1 MVNENVQENVGNVL
15 VNGYQVGCSYK
26 EFLACNPKEYDGKA
40 LMWWNS
46 QICMLSQ
53 EVAVSMSWNDF
64 KFMMIAEFCPSNEMQ
79 KLETELW
86 NHVMVGAGHAA
97 YTDRFHELARL
108 VPHLVTPESRKIKR
122 LKTKGN
128 VGEPNK
134 DKNGMDDN
142 KRTRTGNSF
151 SSATNPVGRE
161 NMGAFPKYT
170 TRNSYHAP
178 KGPCRTCF
186 NYNCLGHLA
195 KDCRGVPRNMNPIN
209 ARNPTVRA
217 CYKCGSTDH
226 VRSACPKL
234 NRAQGLGGNYPNQ
247 VAANNE
253 GQGHGNHWSQVRG
266 RAFMLGAE
274 KARQDPNIVT
284 STFTLNNHFA
294 TTLFDSG
301 ADYSFVS
308 TTFIPLLGIEPSE
321 LGFRYEIEIASGQL
335 VEIDKVIKGCKLE
348 IKGHVFGIDLIPF
361 GYGSFDV
368 IIGMDWLSNHKA
380 KIICHEKVVRIPLL
394 DSKVLRV
401 LGEKPEE
408 KARILM
414 SAKASDKKQEEIVMV
429 RYFPELY
436 RLETLPIVWHLL
448 NSRSCGTTQGTPGQM
463 FHFTKLFV
471 LGSVGVVC
479 KKKDGSFRMCI
490 NYRELNKLTIKNCY
504 PLPRINDLFDQ
515 LQGSQFF
522 SKIDLR
528 SGYHHLRA
536 HEDDIPKIALRTR
549 YVYFEFTVMPFGLT
563 NAPAVFIDLM
573 NKVCRPYLDK
583 FVIVFIL
590 IYSKTQEEHV
600 EHLRHMINGNGI
612 HIDPSKIEAIKN
624 WKALRTLTKELEFQT
639 LKNKLCNALVLALL
653 DGPEVFVLYL
663 PLRFGDIICMGT
675 KSVFYTDHKSL
686 QHVFSQKE
694 LNIRQLRWI
703 ELFSD
708 YDCEIRYH
716 PGKAN
721 VVADALSRKE
731 RVNPK
736 RVRAMNII
744 LQSSIKDRILT
755 AQKEAVD
762 ESIGLTSSGH
772 DTIWFIVDR
781 LSKSAYFLPMRK
793 DYKMDRFARFYLNE
807 IVAIHGVPILII
819 LDRDNRFTSRFWQS
833 MQEALGTRLD
843 TSTAYHPQTDD
854 QSERTIQTLE
864 DMLRAKC
871 RSPIMW
877 AEVGEGQ
884 LIGPE
889 LVQETIKKIS
899 QIKDRLKD
907 ANDRQKSY
915 ADKRRKPLEFS
926 VGDYVLLKVSPWKGV
941 VCFGKK
947 GKLAPRFVGLNTLN
961 LKQGSGPTNGC

>member
-1 MVNENVQENVGNVL
+1 ENVGNVL
-15 VNGYQVGCSYK
+15 VNGYRVGCSYK

-53 EVAVSMSWNDF
+53 EVVVSMSWNDF
-64 KFMMIAEFCPSNEMQ
+64 KFMMITEFCPSNEMQ

-86 NHVMVGAGHAA
+86 NHVMVGAGHDA

-108 VPHLVTPESRKIKR
+108 VPHLVNPESRKIKR
-122 LKTKGN
+122 LLGMDQLRRLKIKGN
-128 VGEPNK
+128 VREPSK

-142 KRTRTGNSF
+142 KRTRTGNAF

-161 NMGAFPKYT
+161 NMGAFPKCT

-186 NYNCLGHLA
+186 IYNCLGHLA

-209 ARNPTVRA
+209 AKNPTVRA

-234 NRAQGLGGNYPNQ
+234 NRAQGMGGNCPNQ

-274 KARQDPNIVT
+274 KAHQDPNIVT
-284 STFTLNNHFA
+284 GMFTLNNHFA

-301 ADYSFVS
+301 AKYSFVS
-308 TTFIPLLGIEPSE
+308 TTFIPLLGIKPSE

-335 VEIDKVIKGCKLE
+335 VEINKVIKGCKLE

-368 IIGMDWLSNHKA
+368 MIGMDWLSNHKA
-380 KIICHEKVVRIPLL
+380 EIICHEKVVRIPLL

-414 SAKASDKKQEEIVMV
+414 SAKASDNKQEEIVV
-429 RYFPELY
+429 IELIPKAILIGKSPY
-436 RLETLPIVWHLL
+436 CLAPSEFEKLWD
-448 NSRSCGTTQGTPGQM
+448 NSRNSRTNVSFDQARR
-463 FHFTKLFV
+463 
-471 LGSVGVVC
+471 LGE
-479 KKKDGSFRMCI
+479 R
-490 NYRELNKLTIKNCY
+490 
-504 PLPRINDLFDQ
+504 RINDLFDQ

-536 HEDDIPKIALRTR
+536 HEDDIPKIAFRTR
-549 YVYFEFTVMPFGLT
+549 YVYFDFTVMPFGLT

-600 EHLRHMINGNGI
+600 EHLRHMINGLVGYY
-612 HIDPSKIEAIKN
+612 HRFIDNFSKIAKSFTI
-624 WKALRTLTKELEFQT
+624 LTQKS
-639 LKNKLCNALVLALL
+639 LL
-653 DGPEVFVLYL
+653 DGPEDFVVYSDASRIGLGFNWEQLYL
-663 PLRFGDIICMGT
+663 PLRFGDIIYMGT
-675 KSVFYTDHKSL
+675 KSVFYMDHKSL

-716 PGKAN
+716 PGKVN
-721 VVADALSRKE
+721 VMADALSRKE

-755 AQKEAVD
+755 AQKEAGDVRTLIMVEAHKSKYSVHLGAD
-762 ESIGLTSSGH
+762 KMYYDLKDMYWWPGMKKDIAKYVRIAMDFVTKLPRTSSGH
-772 DTIWFIVDR
+772 DTIWVIVDR
-781 LSKSAYFLPMRK
+781 LSKSAYFLPMHE

-807 IVAIHGVPILII
+807 IVSRHGVPILII

-843 TSTAYHPQTDD
+843 TCTAYHPQTDG

-864 DMLRAKC
+864 DMLRAC
-871 RSPIMW
+871 LLDFGGS
-877 AEVGEGQ
+877 Q

-889 LVQETIKKIS
+889 LVQETTKKIS

-907 ANDRQKSY
+907 VNDHQKSY

-926 VGDYVLLKVSPWKGV
+926 VGDYVLIKVSPWKGV
-941 VCFGKK
+941 VRFGKK
-947 GKLAPRFVGLNTLN
+947 RKLAPRFVGH
-961 LKQGSGPTNGC
+961 